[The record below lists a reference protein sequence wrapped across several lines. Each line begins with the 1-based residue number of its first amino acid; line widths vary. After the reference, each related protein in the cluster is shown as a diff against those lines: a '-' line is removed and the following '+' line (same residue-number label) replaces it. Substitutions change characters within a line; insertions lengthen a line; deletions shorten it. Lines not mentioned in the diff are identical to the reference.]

1 MTDRPTVH
9 RLPAS
14 PIGRVPQQG
23 APRNRWLVR
32 LVVAA
37 LVVALVSGVMAV
49 YTNAFGIGD
58 RFDNLVDRIALIVD
72 PPPERP
78 TRRTVAV
85 TAPPS
90 LTPAPTRSPT
100 PAPTRAPLTTTRPAE
115 ATAPPIPSPTPSP
128 SPTPA
133 RTPVDVQLSLD
144 PKRVFQSQ
152 LNKEMCAPAGVQ
164 ITLAS
169 LGLADNSE
177 ETQQRIEGRI
187 DEWESREDS
196 LNGRWGPA
204 AIAEALAAYGAEYE
218 IRAYETRADALRDSA
233 RVLSETGSPVVLIA
247 WRGAHTWVM
256 TGYRADADP
265 TVFADASV
273 SGAYIY
279 DPWYPRVS
287 SIWGPSDPPGTF
299 QDAAEMER
307 NFLPWQRPEGKYPDR
322 DGRFLVLVPLEP
334 IGSGG

>member
-1 MTDRPTVH
+1 LTDRPTVH
-9 RLPAS
+9 QLPAS
-14 PIGRVPQQG
+14 PIGRMPQQG
-23 APRNRWLVR
+23 ASRNRWLVR

-37 LVVALVSGVMAV
+37 VVVALVSGVTAV
-49 YTNAFGIGD
+49 YTNAFGVGD
-58 RFDNLVDRIALIVD
+58 RFDNLVDRVALIVD
-72 PPPERP
+72 PPPDRP

-90 LTPAPTRSPT
+90 LTPAPTRSPS
-100 PAPTRAPLTTTRPAE
+100 PAPARTPRTTTRPVE
-115 ATAPPIPSPTPSP
+115 ATAPPTPSPTPSP

-133 RTPVDVQLSLD
+133 RVPVDVHLSLD

-152 LNKEMCAPAGVQ
+152 LTKDWCAPAGVQ
-164 ITLAS
+164 MTLAA

-177 ETQQRIEGRI
+177 KTQDRLAGRVG
-187 DEWESREDS
+187 EWESRSDS
-196 LNGRWGPA
+196 LNGGWGPA
-204 AIAEALAAYGAEYE
+204 AIAEALAAHGAEYE

-233 RVLSETGSPVVLIA
+233 RVLSETGSPVVIIA

-265 TVFADASV
+265 TVFPDAAV
-273 SGAYIY
+273 SGAYVY

-334 IGSGG
+334 IGAGG